1 MLVAMETC
9 FKECLFP
16 CLPLPSLHLESFCC
30 HNSRIRLLP
39 SPCRLPH
46 CGMRWGEIPQPRSR
60 SLGQVKPPWGTALF
74 LPHSTISRGVCL
86 WGPGPPCGQGQ
97 RRCLYS
103 LQAVG
108 VPPRART
115 CGVWKRQPARRASL
129 GHAAACK
136 PLGYTAEGLSPCPW
150 SSSPTVMTP
159 GGFLHHLS

>member
-46 CGMRWGEIPQPRSR
+46 CGMRWGETPQPRSR
-60 SLGQVKPPWGTALF
+60 ALGQVKPPWGTALF
-74 LPHSTISRGVCL
+74 LPHATINRGVRL
-86 WGPGPPCGQGQ
+86 WGPGPPCGQEQ

-103 LQAVG
+103 LQVVS
-108 VPPRART
+108 VPLVPVRAGCGRGSPLEEHLWAMLLPASRLVTQQRGSALAPGPQAPR
-115 CGVWKRQPARRASL
+115 
-129 GHAAACK
+129 
-136 PLGYTAEGLSPCPW
+136 
-150 SSSPTVMTP
+150 
-159 GGFLHHLS
+159 